1 MGHAKYVGR
10 VGALAVA
17 LGVGIAVASNPGAAW
32 ADTDPNDT
40 STDAASSAS
49 DTAHKPKAAS
59 PASDTD
65 STNTA
70 STPSKSTESDT
81 AETTDTPAIR
91 QSHTDTTPADPVE
104 PEAVIRASD
113 DVPAVSETPLTPT
126 IPTPTVPTPTIIE
139 TPASEPSTPTTPPAS
154 QPASDE
160 STPATPQSPAA
171 SNAESSASQPVS
183 PSRPSLTAVTTN
195 TDVRTAEPNAMRIT
209 TLIADPPATQPIPAA
224 ATTFAA
230 LVVPN
235 VAPAPANPIAALI
248 AIPVTL
254 INTAI
259 GLVNAVINAVL
270 APVPGTSPD
279 SPLLWAVLAAVRRQL
294 FNQTPE
300 AVNDGYSTSEDSGL
314 TVPAG
319 LGVLVNDNDNDA
331 DADPLIATVVSG
343 PAHGDLVF
351 NPDGTFGYTPDANFI
366 GTDSFSY
373 TVTEQADGAHLHGLS
388 GLLNLVTLGAF
399 GSDGH
404 TAAAPAT
411 VTITVTAV
419 DDAPVA
425 VGDAVT
431 VAEDSTATVIQ
442 VLTNDTDVDGGPK
455 TITAVT
461 QPGHGV
467 VTVTGTTASYTPA
480 ANFNGTDT
488 FGYTLNGGSTSTV
501 TVTVTAADDAPVAVG
516 DTVTVVEDSAATVI
530 PVLANDTDVDGDPK
544 TITAATQPGHG
555 AVTFTDTA
563 VSYTPAANF
572 FGTETFGY
580 TLNGGSTATVTVIVT
595 AVDDVPVAA
604 DDAVTVAE
612 DSTATVIEVLTND
625 TDVDGGPKAI
635 TAVTQP
641 GHGAVTVTGTTLSYT
656 PATNFYG
663 TDTFGY
669 TLNGGSTATV
679 TVTVT
684 AVNDGDPVIESVT
697 SAPQTGNTWVVS
709 VATSDVDGEPLT
721 VAVTAVDAAH
731 VTVTGN
737 AGGPYTVTVT
747 DAAWARANAGAQ
759 IAVVVTATDGHGLPV
774 STTKTV
780 GTVSNVV
787 AVGWNVYGQ
796 GAIPALP
803 PGMTYTQIDAGGTNS
818 VLLRSDGTV
827 INVGNTANGLGA
839 IPVPPAG
846 VFYTQVAAGGS
857 HTVLLRSDGTAV
869 GVGSNNNG
877 QTSIPAPP
885 AGLSYTQVAAG
896 GSLSVLLLSDG
907 SAIKVE
913 KIYFGESNEYPAL
926 PAGVTYVQAAA
937 GAGNTLLLRSDGLVD
952 AFGSGSYGKNAI
964 PALPTGVKYTQ
975 VAAGQ
980 VHTVLLR
987 SDGTAVAVGDNSFGE
1002 LNIPA
1007 LPAGVKYIQVAAGD
1021 EHTVL
1026 LRSDGV
1032 VVALGLNSVGQTNVP
1047 GGTGYTAISAG
1058 AYHTLLF
1065 TAVSTPTTP

>member
-1 MGHAKYVGR
+1 
-10 VGALAVA
+10 
-17 LGVGIAVASNPGAAW
+17 
-32 ADTDPNDT
+32 
-40 STDAASSAS
+40 
-49 DTAHKPKAAS
+49 
-59 PASDTD
+59 
-65 STNTA
+65 
-70 STPSKSTESDT
+70 
-81 AETTDTPAIR
+81 
-91 QSHTDTTPADPVE
+91 
-104 PEAVIRASD
+104 
-113 DVPAVSETPLTPT
+113 
-126 IPTPTVPTPTIIE
+126 
-139 TPASEPSTPTTPPAS
+139 
-154 QPASDE
+154 
-160 STPATPQSPAA
+160 
-171 SNAESSASQPVS
+171 
-183 PSRPSLTAVTTN
+183 
-195 TDVRTAEPNAMRIT
+195 MRIT
-209 TLIADPPATQPIPAA
+209 TLNADPPATQPIPAA

-300 AVNDGYSTSEDSGL
+300 AVNDGYSTSEGSGL

-319 LGVLVNDNDNDA
+319 LGVLVNDNDA

-351 NPDGTFGYTPDANFI
+351 NPDGTFGYTPDANFN
-366 GTDSFSY
+366 GTDSFTY
-373 TVTEQADGAHLHGLS
+373 TVTDQTGGTHIHGLT
-388 GLLNLVTLGAF
+388 GLLNLFTLGAF
-399 GSDGH
+399 GDDGH
-404 TAAAPAT
+404 SATAPAT

-425 VGDAVT
+425 VGDIVT
-431 VAEDSTATVIQ
+431 VAEDSTATVIP
-442 VLTNDTDVDGGPK
+442 VLSNDTDVDGGPR
-455 TITAVT
+455 TVTAVT
-461 QPGHGV
+461 QPGHGT
-467 VTVTGTTASYTPA
+467 VTVIGTAISYTPA

-488 FGYTLNGGSTSTV
+488 FGYTLNGGSTATV

-516 DTVTVVEDSAATVI
+516 DIVTVVEDSAATVI
-530 PVLANDTDVDGDPK
+530 PVLVNDTDVDGDPK

-572 FGTETFGY
+572 FGTETFDYTLNGGSTATVTVTVTAVDDVPVAADDAVSVVEDSAATVIPVLVNDTDVDGGPRTITAVTQPGHGAVTFTDTAVNYTPAANFFGTETFGY
-580 TLNGGSTATVTVIVT
+580 TLNGGSTATVTVTVT

-625 TDVDGGPKAI
+625 TDVDGGPKTI

-737 AGGPYTVTVT
+737 GGGPYTVTVT

-796 GAIPALP
+796 SAIPALP

-896 GSLSVLLLSDG
+896 GSFSVLLLSDG

-913 KIYFGESNEYPAL
+913 EIYFGESNEYPAL

-937 GAGNTLLLRSDGLVD
+937 GADNTLLLRSDGLVD

-1007 LPAGVKYIQVAAGD
+1007 LPAGVKYTQVATGN

-1065 TAVSTPTTP
+1065 TAVSAPTTP

>member
-1 MGHAKYVGR
+1 M
-10 VGALAVA
+10 
-17 LGVGIAVASNPGAAW
+17 AA
-32 ADTDPNDT
+32 
-40 STDAASSAS
+40 
-49 DTAHKPKAAS
+49 
-59 PASDTD
+59 
-65 STNTA
+65 
-70 STPSKSTESDT
+70 
-81 AETTDTPAIR
+81 
-91 QSHTDTTPADPVE
+91 
-104 PEAVIRASD
+104 
-113 DVPAVSETPLTPT
+113 
-126 IPTPTVPTPTIIE
+126 
-139 TPASEPSTPTTPPAS
+139 
-154 QPASDE
+154 
-160 STPATPQSPAA
+160 
-171 SNAESSASQPVS
+171 
-183 PSRPSLTAVTTN
+183 
-195 TDVRTAEPNAMRIT
+195 PNAMRIT
-209 TLIADPPATQPIPAA
+209 TLNADPPATQPIPAA

-230 LVVPN
+230 LVVPK

-319 LGVLVNDNDNDA
+319 LGVLVNDNDA

-351 NPDGTFGYTPDANFI
+351 NPDGTFGYTPDANFN
-366 GTDSFSY
+366 GTDSFTY
-373 TVTEQADGAHLHGLS
+373 TVTDQTGGTHIHGLT
-388 GLLNLVTLGAF
+388 GLLNLFTLGAF
-399 GSDGH
+399 GDDGH
-404 TAAAPAT
+404 SATAPAT
-411 VTITVTAV
+411 VTITVTAVDDAPVAVGDIVTVAEDSTATVIPVLSNDTDVDGGPRTVTAVTQPGHGTVTVTGTGTGTAISYTPAANFNGTDTFGYTLNGGSTATVTVTVTAV

-455 TITAVT
+455 T
-461 QPGHGV
+461 
-467 VTVTGTTASYTPA
+467 
-480 ANFNGTDT
+480 
-488 FGYTLNGGSTSTV
+488 
-501 TVTVTAADDAPVAVG
+501 
-516 DTVTVVEDSAATVI
+516 
-530 PVLANDTDVDGDPK
+530 
-544 TITAATQPGHG
+544 
-555 AVTFTDTA
+555 
-563 VSYTPAANF
+563 
-572 FGTETFGY
+572 
-580 TLNGGSTATVTVIVT
+580 
-595 AVDDVPVAA
+595 
-604 DDAVTVAE
+604 
-612 DSTATVIEVLTND
+612 
-625 TDVDGGPKAI
+625 I